1 MQQSFPKKLLQDSE
15 FELRPSRGEKSVSQ
29 TPGTDP
35 PKGVQF
41 DNSIAHFICRHAEKR
56 GDPTGFEVRAD
67 HRRIGQRIDDDIFG
81 VRPGNPAT
89 SE

>member
-1 MQQSFPKKLLQDSE
+1 MQQSFPKKLLEDSE
-15 FELRPSRGEKSVSQ
+15 FELGPSRGEKSVSQ

-41 DNSIAHFICRHAEKR
+41 DDSIAHLVCRPAEKR
-56 GDPTGFEVRAD
+56 NNPTWFEVRAD

-81 VRPGNPAT
+81 VRPGNPAA